1 MSMAT
6 ELPNRPTPTPDDS
19 ERLVDPTDRVKS
31 PTDKAEPR
39 FAAALERADREARIR
54 ARAEASAPDVTDEPD
69 DLDPPDQPSAE
80 HATDGGPFSF
90 NRTAGDTEEE
100 Q

>member
-6 ELPNRPTPTPDDS
+6 ELPNRPTPTPDEH

-31 PTDKAEPR
+31 PADKAEPR

-54 ARAEASAPDVTDEPD
+54 ARTEASADEPTDETVE
-69 DLDPPDQPSAE
+69 LDAPAE
-80 HATDGGPFSF
+80 PNTETAAADGPFSF
-90 NRTAGDTEEE
+90 NRTAGDTEEA